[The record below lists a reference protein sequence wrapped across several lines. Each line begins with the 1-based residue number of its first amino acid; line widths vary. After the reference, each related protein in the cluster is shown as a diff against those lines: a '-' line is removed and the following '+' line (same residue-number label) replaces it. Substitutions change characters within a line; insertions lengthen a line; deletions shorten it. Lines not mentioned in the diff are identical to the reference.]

1 MEFNYKVV
9 LSLLPA
15 IRANNL
21 AKKANLKCRAIDLES
36 GAPGAVHRGVYPGF
50 PSLERNRFMSEL
62 LDRIERLNE
71 IGIALSAET
80 NTPKLLELI
89 MMGAKTLTLADGGSL
104 YFLKN
109 GELSFEII
117 SNDSLDIQM
126 GGTSENDMAFPAIPL
141 LKNGQEN
148 HANVV
153 THCVLTGQTI
163 NIADAYHEDG
173 FDFTGT
179 RQFDSKTGYRT
190 RSMLTFPLKDHE
202 QETIGVLQ
210 LINAREE
217 VTGEVI
223 EFSKVDQQ
231 LAESLASQAAVALTQ
246 QRLVSELQILFESF
260 IRIIASAI
268 DDKSPYTG
276 GHCRRIPVLTMM
288 LAEAVHAED
297 EGPLKNFEITEKDRY
312 ELETAAWLHDCGKVV
327 TPEYVMDK
335 ATKLET
341 IYDRIHTLETRFEVL
356 RRDAEIEYLQDC
368 LRAKGAGQSATGL
381 EQKYQQTCQQLAED
395 FEFLRNANIGGEFM
409 SEEHIARVQQ
419 LAQVHWTD
427 AAGSQ
432 RPLLSDDEVMNLSIE
447 RGTLNNAE
455 REVINNHIVATI
467 KMLESLPFPKNLQ
480 NVPEYAGGH
489 HEKMDGTG
497 YPKGLKREEM
507 SVQARIMAIADIF
520 EALTASDRPYKKGK
534 KLSECLKI
542 MGFMKQDDHID
553 PDIFE
558 VFIKQRIY
566 LDYADEFL
574 DPEQID
580 KIEEAKIPGFAVG

>member
-1 MEFNYKVV
+1 
-9 LSLLPA
+9 
-15 IRANNL
+15 
-21 AKKANLKCRAIDLES
+21 
-36 GAPGAVHRGVYPGF
+36 
-50 PSLERNRFMSEL
+50 MSEL

-71 IGIALSAET
+71 IGIALSAES

-104 YFLKN
+104 YFLN
-109 GELSFEII
+109 DAELSFEII

-126 GGTSENDMAFPAIPL
+126 GGTSGNDITFPAIPL
-141 LKNGQEN
+141 IVNGQEN

-153 THCVLTGQTI
+153 THCVLTGNTV

-179 RQFDSKTGYRT
+179 RKFDSKTGYRT
-190 RSMLTFPLKDHE
+190 RSMLTFPLKNHE

-210 LINAREE
+210 LINARDTD
-217 VTGEVI
+217 TGEVI

-246 QRLVSELQILFESF
+246 QRLVSELETLFESF
-260 IRIIASAI
+260 IRMIASAI

-288 LAEAVHAED
+288 LADAVHAAD
-297 EGPLKNFEITEKDRY
+297 DGPLKNFEITEKDRY

-341 IYDRIHTLETRFEVL
+341 IFDRIHALETRFEVL
-356 RRDAEIEYLQDC
+356 RRDAEIEYLKNTLQLD
-368 LRAKGAGQSATGL
+368 AAGPSNAEL
-381 EQKYQQTCQQLAED
+381 ERHYQQTCQQLADD

-409 SEEHIARVQQ
+409 SEEHIARVKQ
-419 LAQVHWTD
+419 LAEQHWTD
-427 AAGSQ
+427 ASGTQ

-447 RGTLNNAE
+447 RGTLNDAE

-467 KMLESLPFPKNLQ
+467 KMLESLPFPKHLQ

-497 YPKGLKREEM
+497 YPRGLKRDEM

-520 EALTASDRPYKKGK
+520 EALTASDRPYKTGK

-542 MGFMKQDDHID
+542 MGFMKQDEHID

-558 VFIKQRIY
+558 IFIKQRVY
-566 LDYADEFL
+566 LEYADEFL

-580 KIEEAKIPGFAVG
+580 NIEEANIPGYSVG